1 MYVGLRS
8 LPSAARNRVAVVIA
22 IATSRCMPPVSAVKT
37 VHYSTASHL
46 EEVFHP
52 TEPFRVSAFAAHRER
67 VAFKPHAGDEEL
79 LTRAG
84 PLTLDDIR
92 PEERDVAA
100 SDHPLHSLRP
110 ARQGVRRDHKRAD
123 RDHANNKKYYRT
135 RLRGLP
141 ASAIADETYRL
152 GLFTDGPAARAGVR
166 GSAGGSACAGDSLRG
181 QDERAAV
188 LIDQRDD
195 HENETVL

>member
-1 MYVGLRS
+1 MSHIVYVGLRS

-67 VAFKPHAGDEEL
+67 VAFKPHAGGEEL

-110 ARQGVRRDHKRAD
+110 ARQGVRRGTTSVPIVTTRITRSITA
-123 RDHANNKKYYRT
+123 RD
-135 RLRGLP
+135 
-141 ASAIADETYRL
+141 
-152 GLFTDGPAARAGVR
+152 
-166 GSAGGSACAGDSLRG
+166 CAGCLRPLSQTRRIG
-181 QDERAAV
+181 WDCSPTAQLHGLACVEALVGARV
-188 LIDQRDD
+188 LATR
-195 HENETVL
+195 